1 MIAYVVQ
8 TAAERSCGD
17 RKESSDEST
26 QARRGS
32 FCMSDSENISLDS
45 GGTSSYILYSIY
57 HRVINLNF
65 KNCIDR
71 VLEQIIQ
78 FSSQPKKLFFCKK
91 SAQMHFDIQTQ
102 NAISMNKRFPHE
114 T

>member
-1 MIAYVVQ
+1 MAIDQ
-8 TAAERSCGD
+8 TAAERSCGH

-45 GGTSSYILYSIY
+45 GGTSYILYSIY
-57 HRVINLNF
+57 HQVINLNF

-71 VLEQIIQ
+71 VLNKL
-78 FSSQPKKLFFCKK
+78 SSSVASRQNFFFFKK

-102 NAISMNKRFPHE
+102 NAISMNKRSPHE